1 MVTCSDS
8 SAVVTKSVTTN
19 IFKVGDRVAV
29 IYLGVGEKNGKR
41 EVERIDTVEI
51 VTPKYI
57 VTDHAQFSAETGV
70 QMGSAPL
77 YQVVPLA
84 PEHEAELKRAA
95 RRRMRSDSQK

>member
-1 MVTCSDS
+1 MVASGDS
-8 SAVVTKSVTTN
+8 STIAAKRVTTN
-19 IFKVGDRVAV
+19 NFKVGDRVAV
-29 IYLGVGEKNGKR
+29 VGEKNGKR

-57 VTDHAQFSAETGV
+57 VTDHAQFSAETGS

-77 YQVVPLA
+77 YQIVPLA